1 MISVICDVKPVK
13 SLVKILETIRERKD
27 EKRLKK
33 LSLQRKSGNCR
44 TQSPAFVIDS
54 VKPALSEVQFKFEYV
69 WRCTMGR
76 GGVKTKW
83 RQDAC

>member
-1 MISVICDVKPVK
+1 MKPVK

-27 EKRLKK
+27 EKRRKK

-69 WRCTMGR
+69 WRWATSDS
-76 GGVKTKW
+76 GGNFGII
-83 RQDAC
+83 